1 MQTHMEPE
9 WVLEKTVYDI
19 HEEQLAL
26 HGGGSGVRDVGLL
39 QSALARPLNAFHYNQ
54 VVSLTKLAACYAFG
68 LAKNHAFV
76 DGNKRTAYVV
86 ARTFLILNG
95 FDIMADAEDKY
106 QAIYSLAAG
115 QLTEEQLS
123 AWIESKIVKLD

>member
-9 WVLEKTVYDI
+9 WVLEQTVYDI

-95 FDIMADAEDKY
+95 FDIKADAEDKY
-106 QAIYSLAAG
+106 QTIYSLAAG
-115 QLTEEQLS
+115 QLSEEQLA